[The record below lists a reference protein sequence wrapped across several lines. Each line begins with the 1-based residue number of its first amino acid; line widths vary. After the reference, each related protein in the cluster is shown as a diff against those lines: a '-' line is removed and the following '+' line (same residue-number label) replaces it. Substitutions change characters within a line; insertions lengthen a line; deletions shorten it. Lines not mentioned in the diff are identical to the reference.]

1 MRRRPPPSL
10 EYAAMETDVG
20 GALSEIARGLGL
32 QGELRPEQRLVE
44 DLGLDSVGLLSLAV
58 AVEDHFRICL
68 DAEDEAEI
76 RTVGDLLRVLE
87 RKLAAPANV
96 EEAAG

>member
-1 MRRRPPPSL
+1 
-10 EYAAMETDVG
+10 METDIG

-87 RKLAAPANV
+87 RKLAAPASV

>member
-1 MRRRPPPSL
+1 MGRALPPSL
-10 EYAAMETDVG
+10 ESAAMETDVRD
-20 GALSEIARGLGL
+20 ALAGIARGMGL

-76 RTVGDLLRVLE
+76 RTVGDLARVLQ
-87 RKLAAPANV
+87 RKLAVQAGV
-96 EEAAG
+96 EEDAG

>member
-1 MRRRPPPSL
+1 
-10 EYAAMETDVG
+10 METDIG

-32 QGELRPEQRLVE
+32 QGELRPEQLLVE

-87 RKLAAPANV
+87 RKLAAPASV

>member
-1 MRRRPPPSL
+1 MCRALPPSL
-10 EYAAMETDVG
+10 ESAAMETDVRD
-20 GALSEIARGLGL
+20 ALAGIARGMGL

-68 DAEDEAEI
+68 DAEDEAQI
-76 RTVGDLLRVLE
+76 RTVGDLARVLQ
-87 RKLAAPANV
+87 RKLAVHATV
-96 EEAAG
+96 EEDAG

>member
-1 MRRRPPPSL
+1 
-10 EYAAMETDVG
+10 METDVG

-44 DLGLDSVGLLSLAV
+44 DLGLDSVGLLALAV

>member
-1 MRRRPPPSL
+1 
-10 EYAAMETDVG
+10 METDVG